1 MADVESYAIQIL
13 KIMTVHSINQNK
25 EENIEALGI
34 NERRLAIL

>member
-13 KIMTVHSINQNK
+13 KIMFVHSINQNK